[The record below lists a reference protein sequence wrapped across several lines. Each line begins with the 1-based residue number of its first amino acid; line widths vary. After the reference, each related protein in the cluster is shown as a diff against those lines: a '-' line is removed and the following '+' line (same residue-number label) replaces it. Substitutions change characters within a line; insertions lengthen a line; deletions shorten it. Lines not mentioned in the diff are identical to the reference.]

1 MAADVIDQLVITL
14 GLDSTELG
22 VRLKEVEALLNQNGA
37 SLIEFL
43 EGFEQGLVEGIP
55 KFRRLF
61 KLSKMTGERLLKPLA
76 QQQMN

>member
-43 EGFEQGLVEGIP
+43 EGFEQGLVEGM
-55 KFRRLF
+55 FRQLF
-61 KLSKMTGERLLKPLA
+61 KLSKMIGRLLLKPPE